1 MRTYA
6 IVNQKGGVGK
16 TTTAIELAY
25 ILATSCG
32 LRVLLCDG
40 DGQGNTTDML
50 RSGEITDG
58 MASVILG
65 DEPFYECLICQTD
78 IHGLDLLPAG
88 SGLSTLDM
96 NCLMG
101 KQTPNFF
108 ALREFIETLEEDDVY
123 DAVVIDCPPHYSMS
137 SLNAIAASTGIIIPT
152 GTDAY
157 SVTGMEEL
165 VEQLDFI
172 RQEVHPGLRILGA
185 LITKWHKADVVEDAV
200 AHLRENA
207 PVSVFQTVIR
217 RTDKVE
223 ESSWARQCVQQ
234 WSPFSAASR
243 DYRAFVAELLDME
256 GVSFGG

>member
-25 ILATSCG
+25 ILATSCKQ
-32 LRVLLCDG
+32 RVLLCDA

-50 RSGEITDG
+50 RSGEPTDG
-58 MASVILG
+58 MVSVILG
-65 DEPFYECLICQTD
+65 DEPFYECLICSTD
-78 IHGLDLLPAG
+78 VPGLDLLPAG
-88 SGLSTLDM
+88 NGLSTLDM

-101 KQTPNFF
+101 RQIPNFF
-108 ALREFIETLEEDDVY
+108 ALREFIETLEEDNAYDV
-123 DAVVIDCPPHYSMS
+123 AIIDCPPHYSVS

-165 VEQLDFI
+165 VEQLDCI
-172 RQEVHPGLRILGA
+172 RKEVHPNLRILGA
-185 LITKWHKADVVEDAV
+185 LVTKWHRTDMVDDAV
-200 AHLRENA
+200 DHLRENA
-207 PVSVFQTVIR
+207 PVPVFRTVIR

-223 ESSWARQCVQQ
+223 ESSWARQSVQQ
-234 WSPFSAASR
+234 WSPFSSASR
-243 DYRAFVAELLDME
+243 DYRTFVAELLEKE